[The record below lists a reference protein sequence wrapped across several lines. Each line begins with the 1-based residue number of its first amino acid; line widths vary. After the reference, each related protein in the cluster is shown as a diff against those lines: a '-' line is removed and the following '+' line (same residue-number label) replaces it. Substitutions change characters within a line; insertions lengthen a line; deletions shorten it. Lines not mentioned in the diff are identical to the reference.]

1 MYKMTP
7 PPNPF
12 TNIDGYELMSEHF
25 SFMNMHGESVSVHG
39 AWTYSAC
46 QCCRHSK
53 YGVPV
58 ITLPRQTS
66 ELASSSLP
74 HVWRQA
80 PRSSTVEGGRQQ
92 SDVLFAAESEREC
105 EGALALTQAGL
116 TIDQLGAKYKSAH
129 NRRAI
134 RKYSRSFTFVDMMWD
149 EIPFMVV

>member
-1 MYKMTP
+1 MTP
-7 PPNPF
+7 APNPF

-25 SFMNMHGESVSVHG
+25 SFKNVQGESVSVHG